1 MQRDNGHE
9 HPEPTGMG
17 GSVSRA
23 ERSPDDTSRAGQ
35 PGEGPPAR
43 PATRLLRDLLDVTED
58 FERSLGTQ
66 LTVNPTDLDAM
77 QHLIMSGPLSPTDL
91 ARRIGLSP
99 AATTTV
105 IDRLE
110 ALNHV
115 HREPNP
121 ADRRGVRVVPSEASR
136 ARAMATIMPMIMGV
150 DRVLDDFST
159 DEQDVVTRYLERVVD
174 VYRVHAAPPGGSPTS
189 SDTTTSAGTSTS
201 ADTQTGPDGSAA

>member
-1 MQRDNGHE
+1 MQRDEGHE
-9 HPEPTGMG
+9 QPTADQAGSAPAVDVNPAG
-17 GSVSRA
+17 GAPAGSA
-23 ERSPDDTSRAGQ
+23 PTHGSPA
-35 PGEGPPAR
+35 AR

-110 ALNHV
+110 ALQHV
-115 HREPNP
+115 RREPNP
-121 ADRRGVRVVPSEASR
+121 ADRRGIRVVPSEASR

-150 DRVLDDFST
+150 DRVLDDFT
-159 DEQDVVTRYLERVVD
+159 PDEQVIVTRYLERVVD
-174 VYRVHAAPPGGSPTS
+174 VYRVHADPPEGTGAAPE
-189 SDTTTSAGTSTS
+189 S
-201 ADTQTGPDGSAA
+201 ADTAP